1 MTEAMTF
8 DSINEE
14 NMYRVMQTR
23 RGVDWGYQY
32 PFNGG
37 RMVRGGQVIDFVIW
51 SPLRYA
57 MYLGHGEGG
66 YWHGG
71 ANNMKD
77 KIKQSQAEK
86 AGFQVVLF
94 TNDDTA
100 TYEAAMASYMEKVG
114 L

>member
-1 MTEAMTF
+1 MTEMVF

-23 RGVDWGYQY
+23 KSIDWEYQY
-32 PFNGG
+32 PLNGG
-37 RMVRGGQVIDFVIW
+37 RAIKGGQVIDFAIL
-51 SPLRYA
+51 SPMRYA

-71 ANNMKD
+71 AREIED
-77 KIKQSQAEK
+77 KIKQSNAEK
-86 AGFQVVLF
+86 AGFEVVLF

-100 TYEAAMASYMEKVG
+100 TYEAAMASYMRKVG